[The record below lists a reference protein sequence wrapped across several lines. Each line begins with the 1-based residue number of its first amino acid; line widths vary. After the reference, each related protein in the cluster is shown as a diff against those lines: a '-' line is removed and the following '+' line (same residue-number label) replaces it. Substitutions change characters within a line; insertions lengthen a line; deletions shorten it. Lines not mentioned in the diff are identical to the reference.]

1 VLEET
6 TRIAD
11 HIAKLELDWLEMEIY
26 PLTAGR
32 LQRAEQSIAPQV
44 MNGLRFGHFSY
55 RDPVAWTYPSGGSG
69 AGRGEREVPR
79 Y

>member
-1 VLEET
+1 
-6 TRIAD
+6 
-11 HIAKLELDWLEMEIY
+11 MEIY